1 MKARSEKPIQ
11 VTAAILESEGK
22 ILIAKRRKGGPF
34 GGSWEFPGGRVEP
47 GETPETALQR
57 ELREELGIETRV
69 GELLATSLYD
79 STSLSIELLA
89 YQVSYLSG
97 KVRLADHD
105 EIQWVAPTKLAA
117 YDFAAPDLPIVRAVL
132 DSARRGG
139 SP

>member
-1 MKARSEKPIQ
+1 MKARYGKLIQ
-11 VTAAILESEGK
+11 VTAAILEKEGK

-69 GELLATSLYD
+69 GELLATSFYD

-89 YQVSYLSG
+89 YRVTYLSG
-97 KVRLADHD
+97 KVRLADHE
-105 EIQWVAPTKLAA
+105 EIQWVAPTKLQT

-132 DSARRGG
+132 DSALRGE
-139 SP
+139 S

>member
-1 MKARSEKPIQ
+1 MKARSRKLNQ
-11 VTAAILESEGK
+11 VTAAILTIEGK

-89 YQVSYLSG
+89 YQVTYLSG
-97 KVRLADHD
+97 KFRLADHE
-105 EIQWVAPTKLAA
+105 EIQWVAPTKLPA
-117 YDFAAPDLPIVRAVL
+117 YDFAAPDLPIIRAVL
-132 DSARRGG
+132 DSARRGE
-139 SP
+139 SR